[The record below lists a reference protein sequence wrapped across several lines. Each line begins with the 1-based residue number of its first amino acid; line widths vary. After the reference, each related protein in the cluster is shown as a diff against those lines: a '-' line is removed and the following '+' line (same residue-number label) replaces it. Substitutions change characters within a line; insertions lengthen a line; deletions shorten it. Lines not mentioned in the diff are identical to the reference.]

1 MPLPPIFD
9 PIVNAP
15 RSQKLVVGIMGA
27 IVIAAAAYFLLLAPA
42 EAEVSQ
48 LRAQLSSLQ
57 SEITRSKAIV
67 ADLLKYRRE
76 VTELEARLNALKDRL
91 PGEKEIPTLY
101 RSVSD
106 AATAS
111 GLAVSLFQPRP
122 PVVRD
127 YYSEIPIAVNA
138 EASYHQL
145 GEFFERVAGFPRVV
159 TVQEMKMAGVAKSRN
174 PLRAD
179 LVLATYQY
187 RPVGSPPAPKP
198 GQPGAQK

>member
-42 EAEVSQ
+42 QAEVAQ

-57 SEITRSKAIV
+57 SEITRNRAIV

-76 VTELEARLNALKDRL
+76 VAELEARLNALKDRL

-101 RSVSD
+101 RTVSD

-111 GLAVSLFQPRP
+111 GLGVALFQPRP

-127 YYSEIPIAVNA
+127 YYSEIPIALNA
-138 EASYHQL
+138 EAGYHQF
-145 GEFFERVAGFPRVV
+145 GAFFERIAKIDRTSPRPN
-159 TVQEMKMAGVAKSRN
+159 S
-174 PLRAD
+174 
-179 LVLATYQY
+179 
-187 RPVGSPPAPKP
+187 S
-198 GQPGAQK
+198 

>member
-1 MPLPPIFD
+1 MALPPIFD

-42 EAEVSQ
+42 QAQVSQ
-48 LRAQLSSLQ
+48 LRAELTSLQ
-57 SEITRSKAIV
+57 TEIARSRAIV
-67 ADLLKYRRE
+67 ADLLKFRRE
-76 VTELEARLNALKDRL
+76 AAELEARLNALKDRL

-101 RSVSD
+101 RTLSD

-127 YYSEIPIAVNA
+127 YYSEIPISLNA
-138 EASYHQL
+138 EAGYHQI
-145 GEFFERVAGFPRVV
+145 GEFFERVAKMARVV
-159 TVQEMKMAGVAKSRN
+159 NVTEIKLNGLNRPRN
-174 PLRAD
+174 PIRAE
-179 LVLATYQY
+179 LVLATYMY
-187 RPVGSPPAPKP
+187 RPVGAAPAPKP
-198 GQPGAQK
+198 K

>member
-1 MPLPPIFD
+1 MALPPIFD

-27 IVIAAAAYFLLLAPA
+27 IVIAAAGYFLLLAPA
-42 EAEVSQ
+42 QAQVSQ
-48 LRAQLSSLQ
+48 LQNELSSLQ

-76 VTELEARLNALKDRL
+76 VAELEARLNALKDRL

-101 RSVSD
+101 RSLSD

-111 GLAVSLFQPRP
+111 GLGVSLFQPRP
-122 PVVRD
+122 PAVRD
-127 YYSEIPIAVNA
+127 YYSEIPIALNA

-145 GEFFERVAGFPRVV
+145 GEFFERVAKLPRVV
-159 TVQEMKMAGVAKSRN
+159 NVGNLRKIGESR
-174 PLRAD
+174 
-179 LVLATYQY
+179 V
-187 RPVGSPPAPKP
+187 
-198 GQPGAQK
+198 

>member
-1 MPLPPIFD
+1 MALPPIFD

-42 EAEVSQ
+42 EAAGRPSS
-48 LRAQLSSLQ
+48 RAQPSSLQ
-57 SEITRSKAIV
+57 SEITRSARIV
-67 ADLLKYRRE
+67 ADSQVPPRGRG
-76 VTELEARLNALKDRL
+76 ARGAASTRSRTGC
-91 PGEKEIPTLY
+91 PGEGDPDLY
-101 RSVSD
+101 RTVSD

-138 EASYHQL
+138 EAGYHQV
-145 GEFFERVAGFPRVV
+145 GEFFERVA
-159 TVQEMKMAGVAKSRN
+159 K
-174 PLRAD
+174 LRA
-179 LVLATYQY
+179 
-187 RPVGSPPAPKP
+187 S
-198 GQPGAQK
+198 

>member
-1 MPLPPIFD
+1 MALPPIFD

-27 IVIAAAAYFLLLAPA
+27 IVIAAAAYLLLAPV

-57 SEITRSKAIV
+57 SEIARSKAIV

-111 GLAVSLFQPRP
+111 GLGVSLFQPRP
-122 PVVRD
+122 P
-127 YYSEIPIAVNA
+127 
-138 EASYHQL
+138 
-145 GEFFERVAGFPRVV
+145 
-159 TVQEMKMAGVAKSRN
+159 
-174 PLRAD
+174 
-179 LVLATYQY
+179 
-187 RPVGSPPAPKP
+187 
-198 GQPGAQK
+198 

>member
-1 MPLPPIFD
+1 MALPRIFD

-42 EAEVSQ
+42 EAQVS
-48 LRAQLSSLQ
+48 QLSSLQ

-76 VTELEARLNALKDRL
+76 VTELEARLNALKDKL

-101 RSVSD
+101 RSLSD

-122 PVVRD
+122 PAVRD

-138 EASYHQL
+138 EAGYHQL
-145 GEFFERVAGFPRVV
+145 GEFFERVAKLARVV
-159 TVQEMKMAGVAKSRN
+159 NITEIKLSGLNRPRN
-174 PLRAD
+174 PVRAE
-179 LVLATYQY
+179 LVLATYMY
-187 RPVGSPPAPKP
+187 RPVGSAPAPKP
-198 GQPGAQK
+198 K

>member
-1 MPLPPIFD
+1 MALPPIFD

-15 RSQKLVVGIMGA
+15 RSQKLVVGVMGA

-42 EAEVSQ
+42 QAQVSQ
-48 LRAQLSSLQ
+48 LQNELSSLQ

-101 RSVSD
+101 RSLSD

-122 PVVRD
+122 PAVRD

-145 GEFFERVAGFPRVV
+145 GEFFERVAKLARVV
-159 TVQEMKMAGVAKSRN
+159 NVTEIKLSGLNRPRN
-174 PLRAD
+174 PIRAE
-179 LVLATYQY
+179 LVLATYMY
-187 RPVGSPPAPKP
+187 RPVGSALASKP
-198 GQPGAQK
+198 R